1 MTSRIALPELGRGDD
16 DIGSI
21 MAGAPASN
29 FNLLKKLLLLGSTNT
44 IACRV
49 TDTDDD
55 TDHISRFLIRLHHT
69 CPNISEFRIHLDIDY
84 RVNVECF
91 AAEQFRGILQWQKLK
106 KVVVE
111 VSKCQQG
118 PGQLSC
124 ASDEQVVR
132 LREKIVMVLQA
143 EMMRRGMRSLLLVA
157 DRPVPIDP
165 WAKSHPNRPQLQAAI
180 LGASHQTYSEA
191 TSILYGKNTIMAFEE
206 RELPPS
212 LKTIGTSLQHI
223 RRVDLHYI
231 STKLHFKKLLTLLKG
246 AERLEVPD
254 MNQETLRFTP
264 EELAEIPGPFMR
276 ALHKA
281 RGKIMDYDMK
291 KMLDVLVIQAQLCW
305 ANETNRAEWHP
316 LVWKSVVYER
326 RFKQLIEATLK

>member
-1 MTSRIALPELGRGDD
+1 
-16 DIGSI
+16 
-21 MAGAPASN
+21 
-29 FNLLKKLLLLGSTNT
+29 
-44 IACRV
+44 
-49 TDTDDD
+49 
-55 TDHISRFLIRLHHT
+55 
-69 CPNISEFRIHLDIDY
+69 
-84 RVNVECF
+84 
-91 AAEQFRGILQWQKLK
+91 
-106 KVVVE
+106 
-111 VSKCQQG
+111 
-118 PGQLSC
+118 
-124 ASDEQVVR
+124 
-132 LREKIVMVLQA
+132 
-143 EMMRRGMRSLLLVA
+143 
-157 DRPVPIDP
+157 
-165 WAKSHPNRPQLQAAI
+165 
-180 LGASHQTYSEA
+180 
-191 TSILYGKNTIMAFEE
+191 MAFEE

>member
-143 EMMRRGMRSLLLVA
+143 EMMRRGMRV
-157 DRPVPIDP
+157 
-165 WAKSHPNRPQLQAAI
+165 
-180 LGASHQTYSEA
+180 
-191 TSILYGKNTIMAFEE
+191 SITAPGEE
-206 RELPPS
+206 
-212 LKTIGTSLQHI
+212 
-223 RRVDLHYI
+223 I
-231 STKLHFKKLLTLLKG
+231 SCPRIKLL
-246 AERLEVPD
+246 
-254 MNQETLRFTP
+254 NLR
-264 EELAEIPGPFMR
+264 EEHGRWVR
-276 ALHKA
+276 AQ
-281 RGKIMDYDMK
+281 RIREEMM
-291 KMLDVLVIQAQLCW
+291 
-305 ANETNRAEWHP
+305 
-316 LVWKSVVYER
+316 
-326 RFKQLIEATLK
+326 